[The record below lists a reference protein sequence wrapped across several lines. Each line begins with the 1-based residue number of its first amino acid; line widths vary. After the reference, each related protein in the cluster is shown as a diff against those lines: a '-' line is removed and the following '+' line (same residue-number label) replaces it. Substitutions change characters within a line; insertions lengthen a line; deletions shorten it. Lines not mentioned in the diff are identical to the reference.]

1 MVVRIITTATCPYC
15 EEAISLL
22 KALGVEFDK
31 TVLRTQAEKAAFKK
45 HHATVPQIW
54 VGKTHIGGCSE
65 LKAFLKEKLL
75 NA

>member
-1 MVVRIITTATCPYC
+1 MFVRIITTPTCPYC

-22 KALGVEFDK
+22 KTLGVEFDK
-31 TVLRTQAEKAAFKK
+31 TVLRTQAERDSFKK
-45 HHATVPQIW
+45 HHETVPQIW
-54 VGKTHIGGCSE
+54 VGKTHIGGCSD